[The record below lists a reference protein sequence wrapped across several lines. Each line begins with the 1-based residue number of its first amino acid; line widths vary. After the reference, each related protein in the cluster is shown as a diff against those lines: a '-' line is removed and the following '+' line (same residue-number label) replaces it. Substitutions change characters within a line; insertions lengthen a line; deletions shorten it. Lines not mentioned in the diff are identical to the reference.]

1 MPHRRYCTASSSVTT
16 ANSILNGL
24 TNGALTAPH
33 AASIAYWDKSLL
45 FELIRAD
52 LRGWVSGES
61 FLKAPISVTYVAA
74 HGCTHVFTANGSPL
88 KPPVGTKEMCRHNQ
102 ISCLTV
108 VVAGVE
114 EVRGP
119 ISPTRGVTA
128 ARGRWRAQGR
138 GLCGRMTRTA
148 EAGAHARPLMPPRR
162 CWGSEL
168 GSGSSRGRASDG
180 QGSVAGAGGECCRRR
195 SIGQRLPKQPY
206 LKQTSRSCT
215 SHGRGGHDE
224 DEGNIRIDPEKQ
236 DTDHIRATRRP
247 ECLRV
252 VKALFAKAAS
262 PARGTTERA
271 EIYKHEA
278 YVKADKLDLGRHDKY
293 SVN

>member
-1 MPHRRYCTASSSVTT
+1 MSSRPMDPLLNLQSARRRCAGITKY
-16 ANSILNGL
+16 
-24 TNGALTAPH
+24 
-33 AASIAYWDKSLL
+33 
-45 FELIRAD
+45 
-52 LRGWVSGES
+52 
-61 FLKAPISVTYVAA
+61 
-74 HGCTHVFTANGSPL
+74 HVG
-88 KPPVGTKEMCRHNQ
+88 
-102 ISCLTV
+102 LTV

-128 ARGRWRAQGR
+128 ARGRRRAQGC
-138 GLCGRMTRTA
+138 GLRGRMTPA
-148 EAGAHARPLMPPRR
+148 EAGAHARPLMRPRR

-168 GSGSSRGRASDG
+168 GLGSSRGRASDG
-180 QGSVAGAGGECCRRR
+180 WGSVAGAGGECCRRR

-206 LKQTSRSCT
+206 LKQTRARSCT

-236 DTDHIRATRRP
+236 DTHHIRATRRP

-252 VKALFAKAAS
+252 IEVCTPPPLALNYWSPPPPQALFAKAAS